1 MSHNDCTEIGGETK
15 MGTFA
20 THPSTLD
27 IGPCPQRT
35 LLGRLEKNVNDWL
48 EVGFSIRRQTAAD
61 KVNDIWTH
69 NNRTQTKEQIKRYL

>member
-48 EVGFSIRRQTAAD
+48 EVGFSIGG
-61 KVNDIWTH
+61 
-69 NNRTQTKEQIKRYL
+69 